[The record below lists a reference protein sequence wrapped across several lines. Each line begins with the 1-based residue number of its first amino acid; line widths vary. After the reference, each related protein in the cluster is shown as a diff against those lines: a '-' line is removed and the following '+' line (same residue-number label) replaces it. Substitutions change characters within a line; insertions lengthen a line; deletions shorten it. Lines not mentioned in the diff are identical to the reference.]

1 MPLYFF
7 NVQAG
12 ECEET
17 DIVGRRCRDDLEAL
31 STAMEVAAE
40 VLRARLEDG
49 GVSDAGAVTVED
61 ERHRPVLTLPL
72 RAAAY

>member
-7 NVQAG
+7 NIEAG

-17 DIVGRRCRDDLEAL
+17 DVVGRRCRDDVAAL
-31 STAMEVAAE
+31 ATAMEVAAE
-40 VLRARLEDG
+40 VLRTRLDEG
-49 GVSDAGAVTVED
+49 GFSDSGSVTVED